1 MPLKSD
7 LVDEALMCCP
17 LPIADTILMIDSAQ
31 NLHEERDRIVE
42 CFRAIIRTLSVLT
55 LSTQIQFADEQS
67 IAENDVLSDLL
78 DRLRKGR

>member
-31 NLHEERDRIVE
+31 NLHYRLGLRGTV
-42 CFRAIIRTLSVLT
+42 SV
-55 LSTQIQFADEQS
+55 
-67 IAENDVLSDLL
+67 
-78 DRLRKGR
+78 G